1 MTTIT
6 KPMLFRF
13 LLQHAILFVSGQTI
27 GSMNISTTSRR
38 TLTTKKPSSGGVV
51 FNYTLLMYILLP
63 ISLVITIVLIILR
76 CVHIRIRKAR
86 NEAQAAATAAFPL
99 QQQQQMNSFTPHSQ
113 MPSITSTCA

>member
-1 MTTIT
+1 M
-6 KPMLFRF
+6 
-13 LLQHAILFVSGQTI
+13 

-38 TLTTKKPSSGGVV
+38 ITTTRKPSTTKKPSSGGVV

-86 NEAQAAATAAFPL
+86 NEAQAAATAAFL
-99 QQQQQMNSFTPHSQ
+99 AQQQQMNSFTPHSQ
-113 MPSITSTCA
+113 MPPITSTCT